1 MTTPLPV
8 STVRSRMA
16 DAITGALTDYKIS
29 RHSYDD
35 FPTADTRQIVHRSFA
50 LGMLSTVPEPVDVR
64 QRLPYGSMVHTVVGL
79 RVAWRVKAD
88 ATVEDIDAAMDAEQ
102 SVIQAVMTTNRAG
115 GLTTR
120 FEGVESR
127 RVVGKTIHISDI
139 RFRLTHRFAL
149 S

>member
-16 DAITGALTDYKIS
+16 DAITTTLTDYKIS

-35 FPTADTRQIVHRSFA
+35 FPRADTRQIVHRSFA
-50 LGMLSTVPEPVDVR
+50 LGMLSTAPEPVDVR
-64 QRLPYGSMVHTVVGL
+64 QRLDKGSMVHTFVGV
-79 RVAWRVKAD
+79 RVAYRIKAD
-88 ATVEDIDAAMDAEQ
+88 ATVADIDAAMDAEQ
-102 SVIQAVMTTNRAG
+102 AVIQAVMTTNRSG

-120 FEGVESR
+120 LEGVDSR
-127 RVVGKTIHISDI
+127 RVVGQTIHISDI